1 MKFCTSCGS
10 NVALKIPEGDDRE
23 RFVCTSCDSIHYINP
38 RVIVGCVPT
47 HQGKVLLCK
56 RAIEPRYGYW
66 TLPAGFMEN
75 GETTPEGAARET
87 WEEARA
93 RVSQLEL
100 YRIFDVP
107 YISQVYMFYRCELD
121 NGEFGVGPE
130 SLECGLYT
138 EENIPWDEI
147 AFPSVKETL
156 RDYFSDV
163 KSGHFPVRV
172 SAIEYRRRCYSPTL
186 RSFSLRPY
194 SFMNF
199 SSQAPSTS
207 LVS

>member
-10 NVALKIPEGDDRE
+10 SVALKIPAGDDRE
-23 RFVCTSCDSIHYINP
+23 RFVCSSCESIHYVNP
-38 RVIVGCVPT
+38 RVIVGCLPT
-47 HQGKVLLCK
+47 FEGRVLLCK

-93 RVSQLEL
+93 RVSRLEL

-121 NGEFGVGPE
+121 DGEFGVGPE
-130 SLECGLYT
+130 SLECALY
-138 EENIPWDEI
+138 EEGDIPWDEI

-156 RDYFSDV
+156 RDYFSDRQT
-163 KSGHFPVRV
+163 GQFPVRV
-172 SAIEYRRRCYSPTL
+172 SAIEYRSRMKSE
-186 RSFSLRPY
+186 
-194 SFMNF
+194 NKE
-199 SSQAPSTS
+199 
-207 LVS
+207 